1 MANGTPTNV
10 PLGLKEYIQGREFTI
25 GLTGFTF
32 EADRASVNVISAL
45 NLYSLANNTWLTIG
59 ATDVCLTPGG
69 FGGEYILAQAI
80 DMDFNGYGDHTY
92 TIAGAYGDEET
103 VKNEASYIEIDCDG
117 IKSLAAVSYTHLDV
131 YKRQILYFKAPT
143 ADAFDLERCV

>member
-1 MANGTPTNV
+1 MYEGTAIATEENINNISLSDIHHALFTDHIKPSPNDLEAITESIETSRSVLDMANGTPTNV

-32 EADRASVNVISAL
+32 EADRASVNVISAM
-45 NLYSLANNTWLTIG
+45 NLYSLANNKWLTIG

-80 DMDFNGYGDHTY
+80 DMDFN
-92 TIAGAYGDEET
+92 
-103 VKNEASYIEIDCDG
+103 
-117 IKSLAAVSYTHLDV
+117 
-131 YKRQILYFKAPT
+131 
-143 ADAFDLERCV
+143 RCV